1 MPELAEVEYYR
12 RRWQPFHGKKILA
25 ADGHPR
31 ARVFR
36 DADFATLTT
45 GLAGRVFR
53 DSFCHGKQ
61 MFLVFSGPLFV
72 RVHLGMTGELLVE
85 KPGYEPGKHDHWTLR
100 LKSATLVFRDPRMF
114 GRVGPASTTDPRLDL
129 PPAVDD
135 PRFTAE
141 SVARALARRR
151 AAPLKAVLLDQS
163 LFPGIG
169 NWMADEILWRA
180 RLHPA
185 RRVADLPPGAPKRL
199 WQETTEVARAA
210 LETIAPDWGDLPDDW
225 LMNHRWKDGGICP
238 RPRCHTPLARETIAG
253 RTTCWCPRC
262 QV

>member
-12 RRWQPFHGKKILA
+12 RRWQTFHGKKVLA
-25 ADGHPR
+25 ADGHPK

-36 DADFATLTT
+36 EADYSALTT
-45 GLAGRVFR
+45 GLTGRILK

-61 MFLVFSGPLFV
+61 MFLVFSGSLFV
-72 RVHLGMTGELLVE
+72 RVHLGMTGEMLVE
-85 KPGYEPGKHDHWTLR
+85 KPDHETGKHDHWTLR
-100 LKSATLVFRDPRMF
+100 MRSATLVFRDPRMF
-114 GRVGPASTTDPRLDL
+114 GRVGPTTSTDPRPNL

-141 SVARALARRR
+141 SVAKALARRR
-151 AAPLKAVLLDQS
+151 SAPLKAVLLDQS

-180 RLHPA
+180 RFHPA
-185 RRVADLPPGAPKRL
+185 RRVGDLPPAGAHRL
-199 WQETTEVARAA
+199 WKETKHVAAKA

-225 LMNHRWKDGGICP
+225 LMNHRWESGNTCP
-238 RPRCHTPLARETIAG
+238 RARCHTPLARETIAG
-253 RTTCWCPRC
+253 RTTCWCSSC
-262 QV
+262 QT

>member
-1 MPELAEVEYYR
+1 MPELAEVEFHR
-12 RRWQPFHGKKILA
+12 RRWQPFHGKKILSA
-25 ADGHPR
+25 HGHPR

-36 DADFATLTT
+36 GADFPALTT

-53 DSFCHGKQ
+53 DSFRHGKQ
-61 MFLVFSGPLFV
+61 LFLVFSGPLFL
-72 RVHLGMTGELLVE
+72 RAHLGMSGALLVE
-85 KPGYEPGKHDHWTLR
+85 KTGFEPGTHDHWTLR
-100 LKSATLVFRDPRMF
+100 LKCGTLVFRDPRMF
-114 GRVGPASTTDPRLDL
+114 GRVGPATTTDPRSGL

-141 SVARALARRR
+141 SLALALSRRR
-151 AAPLKAVLLDQS
+151 SRPLKAVLLDQA

-185 RRVADLPPGAPKRL
+185 RRVADLPPDGPKRL
-199 WQETTEVARAA
+199 WKETTFVARAA
-210 LETIAPDWGDLPDDW
+210 LEIIAPDWADLPDEW
-225 LMNHRWKDGGICP
+225 LMNHRWEAGHTCP
-238 RPRCHTPLARETIAG
+238 RPRCRTPLAREPIAG

-262 QV
+262 QI